1 MLASNVRLI
10 SHWSES
16 RGVYDDIC
24 YLRQAHLFQRFGWH
38 GLDTSLAHETDG
50 YLAAKLRSIDF
61 PNWNEPTRA
70 PCHMQTADGSKWV
83 MTPPP
88 GTGFVLA
95 LFPEGFQ
102 VVPLY
107 VAANVIIAGF
117 ALYGLWRARER
128 VSLTLAA
135 VFGALSIYFMI
146 NPTKAS
152 YSMAP
157 TMIVCALTGL
167 FTARLF
173 LDESGRR
180 LLMVAAVGVLLGLS
194 ASFRIANVFLSAGY
208 FLFFGLSFLTW
219 RTRETFLSGLTLGL
233 AFLVGLLPVFAAN
246 LVNSGNPLVSAYGGP
261 DTAPPSSG
269 SRRTAGLS
277 ARHAVSVDR
286 DRRCRDR
293 AVVAFRKPFRCQETC
308 TAGRRQSRTES
319 GVLCDTSGVHAVLH
333 HAYPDAVVVD
343 AVVCPAASA
352 GRGARGCI
360 DPARAGQSGSAA
372 AMTSAQP
379 RIAVL
384 VPCYNEEAAVAT
396 VVADFRK
403 ALPAAEIYVYDNNSR
418 DGTAAVAREA
428 GAIVRSERRQGKG
441 HVVRRMFADVEADI
455 YVLVD
460 GDATYDA
467 PSAPRM
473 IDKLLDEH
481 LDMVVGFRIDQSQ
494 AAYRLG
500 HRTGNRML
508 TDFLSSTFGQEF
520 KDILSGYRVF
530 SRRFVK
536 SFPVLSDGFEIE
548 TELAVYALELSLPV
562 AEVETPY
569 YARPEGSF
577 SKLNTWRD
585 GFRIFGT
592 MLKLYRSER
601 PLRFFTVIGI
611 LLALAAII
619 LAIPIVVT
627 FIETGLVPRLPT
639 AVLSMGLTI
648 VAILSVS
655 SGIVLDTVTRGR
667 REMKMLAYL
676 SQPAPKRT

>member
-1 MLASNVRLI
+1 
-10 SHWSES
+10 
-16 RGVYDDIC
+16 
-24 YLRQAHLFQRFGWH
+24 
-38 GLDTSLAHETDG
+38 
-50 YLAAKLRSIDF
+50 
-61 PNWNEPTRA
+61 
-70 PCHMQTADGSKWV
+70 
-83 MTPPP
+83 
-88 GTGFVLA
+88 
-95 LFPEGFQ
+95 
-102 VVPLY
+102 
-107 VAANVIIAGF
+107 
-117 ALYGLWRARER
+117 
-128 VSLTLAA
+128 
-135 VFGALSIYFMI
+135 
-146 NPTKAS
+146 
-152 YSMAP
+152 
-157 TMIVCALTGL
+157 
-167 FTARLF
+167 
-173 LDESGRR
+173 
-180 LLMVAAVGVLLGLS
+180 
-194 ASFRIANVFLSAGY
+194 
-208 FLFFGLSFLTW
+208 
-219 RTRETFLSGLTLGL
+219 
-233 AFLVGLLPVFAAN
+233 
-246 LVNSGNPLVSAYGGP
+246 
-261 DTAPPSSG
+261 
-269 SRRTAGLS
+269 
-277 ARHAVSVDR
+277 
-286 DRRCRDR
+286 
-293 AVVAFRKPFRCQETC
+293 
-308 TAGRRQSRTES
+308 
-319 GVLCDTSGVHAVLH
+319 
-333 HAYPDAVVVD
+333 
-343 AVVCPAASA
+343 
-352 GRGARGCI
+352 
-360 DPARAGQSGSAA
+360 
-372 AMTSAQP
+372 MTSTQP

-403 ALPAAEIYVYDNNSR
+403 ALPGAEIYVYDNNSR
-418 DGTAAVAREA
+418 DNTVAVAREA

-473 IDKLLDEH
+473 IDKLLEEH
-481 LDMVVGFRIDQSQ
+481 LDMVVGLRIDQSQ

-508 TDFLSSTFGQEF
+508 TGFLSSTFGHAF
-520 KDILSGYRVF
+520 KDILTGYRVF

-585 GFRIFGT
+585 GFRILGT

-611 LLALAAII
+611 LLALAAIT

-648 VAILSVS
+648 MAMLSVS
-655 SGIVLDTVTRGR
+655 SGLVLDTVTRGR

-676 SQPAPKRT
+676 SQPAPERN